1 MTNEQRRQSNRL
13 RWALRVDAVSSASF
27 GLLGLAIPGRVV
39 DLLDADAHAIELT
52 LRPGELVA
60 FDNRRIT
67 IDTLANVYPFCS
79 WSTWRTDLLRHL
91 RTGRL
96 PGPADFLGMRNL
108 ELHMHVPYVPLN
120 QVNIGETE
128 VDIASTQPD
137 IEIVSISD
145 TSTIPYPLRLPPN
158 ALLTPSEMSTRA
170 ETDLTL
176 PEQDAQWDNDD
187 LENL

>member
-1 MTNEQRRQSNRL
+1 MTNNTNLPPVSSTTFAFTFVGSITQL
-13 RWALRVDAVSSASF
+13 DAVIAFSDANQYYHVEEITHRGQHTRYF
-27 GLLGLAIPGRVV
+27 G
-39 DLLDADAHAIELT
+39 
-52 LRPGELVA
+52 LVA